1 MLNIPTITRIINF
14 LRFLLLTLIITS
26 VLFIVLS
33 KIGLI

>member
-1 MLNIPTITRIINF
+1 MPLITRF
-14 LRFLLLTLIITS
+14 FFGFLLLTLIITS

>member
-1 MLNIPTITRIINF
+1 MPTITRITYF
-14 LRFLLLTLIITS
+14 LGFLLVTLIITS